1 MRKKNAI
8 ELIQAITNLEELKKE
23 YEEKGDS
30 FNVRLISNMINDKYQ
45 ELQLAKK
52 ESGE

>member
-1 MRKKNAI
+1 MRKKSAI
-8 ELIQAITNLEELKKE
+8 GLNRDITNLEELKKE

-30 FNVRLISNMINDKYQ
+30 FNVRLISNMISDKYQ
-45 ELQLAKK
+45 ELQSAKK

>member
-1 MRKKNAI
+1 MRKKSAG
-8 ELIQAITNLEELKKE
+8 LLSQAITNLEELKKE

-30 FNVRLISNMINDKYQ
+30 FNVRLISNMLNNRYQ
-45 ELQLAKK
+45 ELQSAKK

>member
-1 MRKKNAI
+1 MRKKSAVVLN
-8 ELIQAITNLEELKKE
+8 QAITNLEELKKE

>member
-1 MRKKNAI
+1 MRKKNVI
-8 ELIQAITNLEELKKE
+8 GLNQAITNLEELKKE